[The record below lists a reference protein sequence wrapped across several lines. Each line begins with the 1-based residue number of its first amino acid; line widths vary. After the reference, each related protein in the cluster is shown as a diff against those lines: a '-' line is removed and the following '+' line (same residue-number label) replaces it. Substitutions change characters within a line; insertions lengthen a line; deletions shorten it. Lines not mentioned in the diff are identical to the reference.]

1 MSKLPIWTGNPN
13 PGIYAHVSW
22 AAERIMQEG
31 LCLGG
36 SRDREGA
43 VTCPLEGN
51 AIAVSLHPRAWAKI
65 ARIGTDAPV
74 VVLKYDRPALDVY
87 KWLRKRHLQG
97 VKEVTSWGVRNGW
110 IQKAVDVLEW
120 SVTGDASGEPVE
132 GYVRYR
138 EEDWQKP
145 HEENVI
151 KVEYVPGWRFE
162 IKAFRHIQRHGYE
175 SSESCMTAEILNLW
189 LVDQH
194 PEFGMLWYDEELDVY
209 NYSAPRGA
217 IPEAYLGE
225 VEPLRIVSM
234 EEWGEEED
242 EY

>member
-1 MSKLPIWTGNPN
+1 MKLPVWTGNPN

-22 AAERIMQEG
+22 NAKKIVRQG
-31 LCLGG
+31 LRLGASKAG
-36 SRDREGA
+36 SGI
-43 VTCPLEGN
+43 CPMEGN

-74 VVLKYDRPALDVY
+74 VVLKYDRPALDVH
-87 KWLRKRHLQG
+87 KWLRKRHLQE
-97 VKEVTSWGVRNGW
+97 VKEVTSWGVRKVW
-110 IQKAVDVLEW
+110 IYEAVDVLEW
-120 SVTGDASGEPVE
+120 SVTGDESGEPVE
-132 GYVRYR
+132 GYVRYH
-138 EEDWQKP
+138 EEDW
-145 HEENVI
+145 EEPEEDVI
-151 KVEYVPGWRFE
+151 KVEKVPGWRFDD
-162 IKAFRHIQRHGYE
+162 KMFRHIQKHDYDAD
-175 SSESCMTAEILNLW
+175 ESCMTAEILNLW

-194 PEFGMLWYDEELDVY
+194 PEFGMLWYDEKLDVY